1 MDVGRTE
8 IDSAALAQAADL
20 SAVADARL
28 AEMRVAGRT
37 VAEVERV
44 LAKTGD
50 TLVGDVLRG
59 QGTFYEWDHYPAGDV
74 YDPASHAQYYY
85 HAHAAG
91 ERFEGEHGHFHTFLR
106 PRGMPPGCRPVR
118 TPAEVAAHDPD
129 AALSHLIAISMDR
142 MGRPFRLF
150 TVNRWVTGETW
161 YAADDV
167 VRMLDRFE
175 IDTARPSW
183 PVNRWIGALVRLF
196 RPQAEALLAAR
207 DRRLAAWQAQYPDV
221 DAYEDRRLEVTSQV
235 DVSPSD
241 QIAAVEA
248 ECRRRGL

>member
-1 MDVGRTE
+1 MDLVRTE
-8 IDSAALAQAADL
+8 IDSVALAQKPDLAAV
-20 SAVADARL
+20 SDAQL
-28 AEMRVAGRT
+28 AAMRAAGRT

-85 HAHAAG
+85 HAHAAE
-91 ERFEGEHGHFHTFLR
+91 ERFAGEHGHFHTFLR
-106 PRGMPPGCRPVR
+106 PRGMPPDCRAVR
-118 TPAEVAAHDPD
+118 YPADVPPPDPD

-142 MGRPFRLF
+142 TGRPFRLF

-161 YAADDV
+161 YAAADV
-167 VRMLDRFE
+167 VRMLEHFE

-183 PVNRWIGALVRLF
+183 PVNRWIGALLRLF

-207 DRRLAAWQAQYPDV
+207 DARIAEWQAQHADA
-221 DAYEDRRLEVTSQV
+221 DAYEDRRLEVTSLV
-235 DVSPSD
+235 DVSTAE

-248 ECRRRGL
+248 EADRRGA